1 MDGGAYTVRR
11 RPKYQRQRQQQ
22 LQQDSSVGWPE
33 DCGVR
38 IDSDDGGGA
47 WRTRDGDAS
56 GFPRH
61 DGARP
66 TDSNG
71 TASDN
76 RRWSVPFASD
86 GDGAGGRSRVLQSS
100 AKSGGG
106 GSRRASRMGQWHHS
120 IRLSIER

>member
-1 MDGGAYTVRR
+1 MKK
-11 RPKYQRQRQQQ
+11 RPKYQRRPQQQ
-22 LQQDSSVGWPE
+22 LQQDSSEGWPG
-33 DCGVR
+33 DCGAR

-47 WRTRDGDAS
+47 WRTRDGGAS
-56 GFPRH
+56 GFPLH

-86 GDGAGGRSRVLQSS
+86 GDGAGGRSRVFQSWVT
-100 AKSGGG
+100 SGGG
-106 GSRRASRMGQWHHS
+106 GSRRA
-120 IRLSIER
+120 